1 LGISTPYPIEAEAN
15 RTMRNLFLKIFLWFW
30 VAFLIV
36 AVTLAAVTV
45 ITRSNET
52 MIARLSLYL
61 PLEARRAT
69 EIYEREGKTGLRHH
83 FDQVIESGAIEPY
96 LLDENWKDVLGRN
109 PSARAVEFAKAASE
123 DEPLIN
129 IFTGQNGF
137 AAQQAIGASGQRYTT
152 LVVTRTPSIAK
163 LIRGLGFRTLFGLLA
178 ILLVGGAFCFWLARH
193 IAGPVVQL
201 SEAAGRIAD
210 GWLDTR
216 SDQSLRLRRDEIGRL
231 GLSFDRMA
239 ERIESL
245 VRGQQRLLGYV
256 SHELRSPL
264 ARLSVA
270 EGLLRQCP
278 PEERAEYLDRI
289 ELEVEHLDQLI
300 GQLLTL
306 ARIDSGA
313 DSSRKE
319 TVELSS
325 LIQEVA
331 VDGNFEAQAKY
342 CAVRVDSEGACTT
355 TGAREQLRR
364 AIENVVRNAIRYT
377 HPSTDVEITMRQQR
391 ALALSRVVIQVRDHG
406 PGMPSEHLEKIF
418 LPFYRVPTIHGEP
431 VGGAGLGLA
440 ITERIVRMYG
450 GSVSATN
457 SPDGGLIVK
466 LELSLIE

>member
-1 LGISTPYPIEAEAN
+1 
-15 RTMRNLFLKIFLWFW
+15 MRNLFVKIFLWFW
-30 VAFLIV
+30 MAFVIV
-36 AVTLAAVTV
+36 AVTLAAIVA

-52 MIARLSLYL
+52 MLARASLFL
-61 PLEARRAT
+61 PFEAREAADV
-69 EIYEREGKTGLRHH
+69 YEHEGKLGLQHH
-83 FDQVIESGAIEPY
+83 FDHIIGSGSAKLY
-96 LLDENWKDVLGRN
+96 LLDENLKDVLGRN
-109 PSARAVEFAKAASE
+109 PSASAVEFAKAARQ
-123 DEPLIN
+123 DVPLFSK
-129 IFTGQNGF
+129 FTGWNGF
-137 AAQQAIGASGQRYTT
+137 AAQQAIGTSGQRYTI
-152 LVVTRTPSIAK
+152 LVVISAQSIGLFK
-163 LIRGLGFRTLFGLLA
+163 ELGFKTLFGLLA
-178 ILLVGGAFCFWLARH
+178 ILLVGGPFCFLLARH
-193 IAGPVVQL
+193 IANPIVQL

-231 GLSFDRMA
+231 GVSFDRMA

-245 VRGQQRLLGYV
+245 VHGQQRLFGDV

-289 ELEVEHLDQLI
+289 ALEVEHLDQLI

-319 TVELSS
+319 RVELSS

-331 VDGNFEAQAKY
+331 VDGNFEAQAKS
-342 CAVRVDSEGACTT
+342 CAVKVDSMDVCTT

-377 HPSTDVEITMRQQR
+377 QPGTDVEITIRKQC
-391 ALALSRVVIQVRDHG
+391 APVLSRAVIQVRDHG
-406 PGMPSEHLEKIF
+406 PGVSGEHLEKIF
-418 LPFYRVPTIHGEP
+418 LPFYRISTINGEP
-431 VGGAGLGLA
+431 TGGAGLGLA
-440 ITERIVRMYG
+440 ITDRIVRTYG

-457 SPDGGLIVK
+457 APGGGLIVN
-466 LELSLIE
+466 LELSLTE

>member
-1 LGISTPYPIEAEAN
+1 
-15 RTMRNLFLKIFLWFW
+15 
-30 VAFLIV
+30 
-36 AVTLAAVTV
+36 
-45 ITRSNET
+45 
-52 MIARLSLYL
+52 
-61 PLEARRAT
+61 
-69 EIYEREGKTGLRHH
+69 
-83 FDQVIESGAIEPY
+83 
-96 LLDENWKDVLGRN
+96 
-109 PSARAVEFAKAASE
+109 
-123 DEPLIN
+123 
-129 IFTGQNGF
+129 
-137 AAQQAIGASGQRYTT
+137 
-152 LVVTRTPSIAK
+152 
-163 LIRGLGFRTLFGLLA
+163 
-178 ILLVGGAFCFWLARH
+178 
-193 IAGPVVQL
+193 VQL

-231 GLSFDRMA
+231 GVSFDRMA

-245 VRGQQRLLGYV
+245 VHGQQRLFGDV

-289 ELEVEHLDQLI
+289 ALEVEHLDQLI

-319 TVELSS
+319 RVELSS

-331 VDGNFEAQAKY
+331 VDGNFEAQAKS
-342 CAVRVDSEGACTT
+342 CAVKVDSMDVCTT

-377 HPSTDVEITMRQQR
+377 QPGTDVEITIRKQC
-391 ALALSRVVIQVRDHG
+391 APVLSRAVIQVRDHG
-406 PGMPSEHLEKIF
+406 PGVSGEHLEKIF
-418 LPFYRVPTIHGEP
+418 LPFYRISTINGEP
-431 VGGAGLGLA
+431 TGGAGLGLA
-440 ITERIVRMYG
+440 ITDRIVRTYG

-457 SPDGGLIVK
+457 APGGGLIVN
-466 LELSLIE
+466 LELSLTE

>member
-1 LGISTPYPIEAEAN
+1 
-15 RTMRNLFLKIFLWFW
+15 MRNLFLKIFLWFW
-30 VAFLIV
+30 MTFLIV
-36 AVTLAAVTV
+36 AVTLATVTV

-61 PLEARRAT
+61 PLEARHAAD
-69 EIYEREGKTGLRHH
+69 IYEREGKAGLRHQ
-83 FDQVIESGAIEPY
+83 FDQIIESGSIAPY

-109 PSARAVEFAKAASE
+109 PPAGAVEFAKTARE
-123 DEPLIN
+123 DVPVISKLSRW
-129 IFTGQNGF
+129 NGF
-137 AAQQAIGASGQRYTT
+137 AAQQAIGASGHRYTT
-152 LVVTRTPSIAK
+152 LVVARGPSVAD
-163 LIRGLGFRTLFGLLA
+163 LIRELSFSTLFGLFA
-178 ILLVGGAFCFWLARH
+178 ILLIGGVFCFWLARH
-193 IAGPVVQL
+193 IADPVVQL

-216 SDQSLRLRRDEIGRL
+216 SEQSIRLRRDEIGRL
-231 GLSFDRMA
+231 GVSFDRMA

-245 VRGQQRLLGYV
+245 VRGQQRLFGDV

-278 PEERAEYLDRI
+278 PGERPEYLDRI
-289 ELEVEHLDQLI
+289 ALEVEHLDQLI

-313 DSSRKE
+313 DSSRTE
-319 TVELSS
+319 RVELSS

-342 CAVRVDSEGACTT
+342 CSVKVDSMEACAT

-377 HPSTDVEITMRQQR
+377 QPSTDVKITLRKQY
-391 ALALSRVVIQVRDHG
+391 APALSRAVIQIRDHG
-406 PGMPSEHLEKIF
+406 PGVTREHLEKIF
-418 LPFYRVPTIHGEP
+418 LPFYRIPTIHSEP
-431 VGGAGLGLA
+431 AVGAGLGLA
-440 ITERIVRMYG
+440 ITERIVQTYG

-457 SPDGGLIVK
+457 APDGGLIVN
-466 LELSLIE
+466 LELLLTD

>member
-1 LGISTPYPIEAEAN
+1 
-15 RTMRNLFLKIFLWFW
+15 MRNLFLKIFLWFW
-30 VAFLIV
+30 VTFVIV
-36 AVTLAAVTV
+36 AVTLVAVTV
-45 ITRSNET
+45 SIHSDDEAKAK
-52 MIARLSLYL
+52 ISIYL
-61 PLEARRAT
+61 PLEARLAV
-69 EIYEREGKTGLRHH
+69 EIYEREGQTGLKHH
-83 FDQVIESGAIEPY
+83 FDRLREMGLVEPY
-96 LLDENWKDVLGRN
+96 LLDENGKEVLGRN
-109 PSARAVEFAKAASE
+109 PAARAVEFAKATRL
-123 DEPLIN
+123 DVPLISK
-129 IFTGQNGF
+129 FTAGRGF
-137 AAQQAIGASGQRYTT
+137 AAQQTIGASGNKYTT
-152 LVVTRTPSIAK
+152 LIVVFGPPIFALLK
-163 LIRGLGFRTLFGLLA
+163 GLGAKTLFSLLA
-178 ILLVGGAFCFWLARH
+178 VMLVGGVFCFWLARH

-201 SEAAGRIAD
+201 SEAASRIAD
-210 GWLDTR
+210 GWLDARGSKSIR
-216 SDQSLRLRRDEIGRL
+216 SRRDEIGRL

-239 ERIESL
+239 DRIESL
-245 VRGQQRLLGYV
+245 VRGQQRLLGDV

-264 ARLSVA
+264 ARLSLA

-331 VDGNFEAQAKY
+331 VDGNFEAQAKC
-342 CAVRVDSEGACTT
+342 CAVKVGSLDVCTT

-377 HPSTDVEITMRQQR
+377 HPSTGVEITVRRQHAPAISR
-391 ALALSRVVIQVRDHG
+391 AVIQVRDHG
-406 PGMPSEHLEKIF
+406 PGVPGEHLEKIF
-418 LPFYRVPTIHGEP
+418 LPFYRVPTINGEP
-431 VGGAGLGLA
+431 TGGAGLGLA
-440 ITERIVRMYG
+440 ITERTVRMYG

-457 SPDGGLIVK
+457 APDGGLIVK

>member
-1 LGISTPYPIEAEAN
+1 MKS
-15 RTMRNLFLKIFLWFW
+15 LFLKIFLWFW
-30 VAFLIV
+30 MAFVIV
-36 AVTLAAVTV
+36 AVTLCAVIS

-61 PLEARRAT
+61 PLEAGHAAD
-69 EIYEREGKTGLRHH
+69 IYEREGKTGLRHH
-83 FDQVIESGAIEPY
+83 FDQIIESGSIAPY
-96 LLDENWKDVLGRN
+96 LFDENWKDVLGRN
-109 PSARAVEFAKAASE
+109 PPAQAVEFAKTARE
-123 DEPLIN
+123 DVPVISKLS
-129 IFTGQNGF
+129 GWNGL
-137 AAQQAIGASGQRYTT
+137 AAQQAIGASGHRYTT
-152 LVVTRTPSIAK
+152 LVVARGPSADD
-163 LIRGLGFRTLFGLLA
+163 LIRGLGFKTLFGLFA

-216 SDQSLRLRRDEIGRL
+216 SEQSIRLRHDEIGRL
-231 GLSFDRMA
+231 GVSFDRMA

-245 VRGQQRLLGYV
+245 VQGQQRLFGDV

-278 PEERAEYLDRI
+278 LEERTEYLDRI
-289 ELEVEHLDQLI
+289 ALEVEHLDQLI

-306 ARIDSGA
+306 ARIGSSA

-319 TVELSS
+319 RVELSS

-331 VDGNFEAQAKY
+331 VDGNFEAQAKR
-342 CAVRVDSEGACTT
+342 CAVRVDSEDLCTT
-355 TGAREQLRR
+355 MGAREQLRR
-364 AIENVVRNAIRYT
+364 AIENVVRNAIRHT
-377 HPSTDVEITMRQQR
+377 QPSTDIEITIRKQSTPAR
-391 ALALSRVVIQVRDHG
+391 PNAVIQVRDHG
-406 PGMPSEHLEKIF
+406 PGVSSEHLEKIF
-418 LPFYRVPTIHGEP
+418 LPFYRIPTINGEP
-431 VGGAGLGLA
+431 TGGAGLGLA

-457 SPDGGLIVK
+457 ALDGGLIVN
-466 LELSLIE
+466 LELSLTE